1 MPSEH
6 PLIQAPPHWRVI
18 DFISDLHM
26 QASEPQTFST
36 WRDYLQTTRADAVFI
51 LGDLFEVWIGDDA
64 ASVERPG
71 PLSFE
76 AECAAVLKDASMRLA
91 LFFMHGN
98 RDFLVG
104 EQFCTANGVSLLDDP
119 CVLQL
124 PAERWVLSHGDAL
137 CLADLD
143 YQQFRKTVRSAD
155 WQSAFLARPLTERRQ
170 LARQLREQSQ
180 ARKRA
185 MTQYADVDEGASLAL
200 LAQTGARHLLHGH
213 THKPRTHLLEGGSQR
228 HVLSDWDL
236 AAQPPRAQVLRL
248 TIPLAGPAETSR
260 ILPAQ
265 A

>member
-1 MPSEH
+1 
-6 PLIQAPPHWRVI
+6 LIQAPPHWRVI

-26 QASEPQTFST
+26 QAAEPQTFSA
-36 WRDYLQTTRADAVFI
+36 WRDYLQKTRADAVFI

-64 ASVERPG
+64 ASVA
-71 PLSFE
+71 PLGEASFE
-76 AECAAVLKDASMRLA
+76 AECAVVLKNASRRLD
-91 LFFMHGN
+91 LFFMRGN

-104 EQFCTANGVSLLDDP
+104 KQFCASNGVRFLDDP

-143 YQQFRKTVRSAD
+143 YQQFRKTVRSVG
-155 WQSAFLARPLTERRQ
+155 WQSAFLAKSLTERRE

-180 ARKRA
+180 ARQRV
-185 MTQYADVDEGASLAL
+185 MTEYADADESAVLAL

-213 THKPRTHLLEGGSQR
+213 THRPASHLLAGGLRR

-236 AAQPPRAQVLRL
+236 QAQPPRAQVLRL
-248 TIPLAGPAETSR
+248 TFPVAGAAEISR
-260 ILPAQ
+260 IAPTQ